1 MQLRRYNRRHDNE
14 LAPGSNGVK
23 NGGDQMAQATLNRI
37 LDDIK
42 TLDPEELR
50 KVEQA
55 IHARMPA
62 PNALSS
68 TEPTLEQIEA
78 ANALLRETIV
88 TLSYATGAD
97 NDSIDADLAREYGA
111 DHADFYRSDDEK

>member
-1 MQLRRYNRRHDNE
+1 
-14 LAPGSNGVK
+14 
-23 NGGDQMAQATLNRI
+23 MAQAILNRI

-42 TLDPEELR
+42 TLDPGELLR
-50 KVEQA
+50 VEQA
-55 IHARMPA
+55 IRAQMPPQTA
-62 PNALSS
+62 PVYPEL
-68 TEPTLEQIEA
+68 TPEQIEA

-111 DHADFYRSDDEK
+111 GSPVPPTEHDTP